1 MHGQQNI
8 KGFWYLYDSV
18 IIIGIVGRGN
28 QRAEHGLLT
37 MYRYNH
43 HGILC
48 IFKVFVFYRG
58 KGFTIFEQKNLHTSG
73 LSPPRPRSML
83 DISMLD

>member
-1 MHGQQNI
+1 MNTVKKCVKLVINKNYARMHSQQNI

-18 IIIGIVGRGN
+18 IIIGIVGRGD

-37 MYRYNH
+37 IYRHNH
-43 HGILC
+43 PGILC

-58 KGFTIFEQKNLHTSG
+58 KGFTIFE
-73 LSPPRPRSML
+73 
-83 DISMLD
+83 